1 MTQRLLA
8 DIEAGAG
15 DALPL
20 LAFTLEQLYLDYGQT
35 GVLRLSDY
43 EKFGGLKG
51 TIDAAIER
59 AFTRA
64 DADARIPHDRQARL
78 SLLRRGLIPWLAG
91 VDPDSKAP
99 RRNIA
104 RRADIPPE
112 TAPLID
118 LLVEERLLSV
128 GVRTTRDPRTGEETR
143 EPTIEPTQDA
153 LLRQWG
159 MLEDWLIEDFGL
171 LWTLEGAKR
180 SARDWDT
187 NARANSW
194 LLHQGQRLVDVLALD
209 ARPDI
214 AARLEATDRAYL
226 AACRARE
233 EAARA
238 KAEKLAATNAL
249 PEISIPGNENL
260 WPETFGPKDL
270 QSAAETAD
278 WRPQTEFPGAKPR
291 KCRPIPDARKL
302 RQFGATGWLDSNQRY
317 LSPYCAGRRK
327 AADVLQR
334 RMGQRACPLRPFV
347 SAADRLEDLPVAA
360 EGRGPVF
367 AEAHPFR
374 QQGEDGRVLLLP
386 QALDDAGQRGVAGG
400 PGDGQM
406 ESEVGRLP
414 GAAGVVVANHV
425 VDLGRHRGEIL
436 RGRA

>member
-187 NARANSW
+187 NARADSW

-238 KAEKLAATNAL
+238 EAEKLAATNAL
-249 PEISIPGNENL
+249 PESASR
-260 WPETFGPKDL
+260 ETKTCGL
-270 QSAAETAD
+270 RLSAQRTY
-278 WRPQTEFPGAKPR
+278 
-291 KCRPIPDARKL
+291 
-302 RQFGATGWLDSNQRY
+302 NQR
-317 LSPYCAGRRK
+317 
-327 AADVLQR
+327 
-334 RMGQRACPLRPFV
+334 LRPPTGGHRPNSQAP
-347 SAADRLEDLPVAA
+347 SAEMSAFS
-360 EGRGPVF
+360 GR
-367 AEAHPFR
+367 
-374 QQGEDGRVLLLP
+374 
-386 QALDDAGQRGVAGG
+386 
-400 PGDGQM
+400 
-406 ESEVGRLP
+406 
-414 GAAGVVVANHV
+414 
-425 VDLGRHRGEIL
+425 
-436 RGRA
+436 